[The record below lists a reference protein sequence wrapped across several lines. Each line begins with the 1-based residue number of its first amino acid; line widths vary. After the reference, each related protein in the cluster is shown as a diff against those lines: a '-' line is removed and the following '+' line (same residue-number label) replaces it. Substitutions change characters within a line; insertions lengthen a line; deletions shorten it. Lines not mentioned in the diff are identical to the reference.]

1 MAPPN
6 AKALALSLPAPDE
19 MEGAEDGEGMA
30 DDEAAAQDV
39 LDAIEAKDPAAL
51 ASAMRALV
59 AAVDAS

>member
-6 AKALALSLPAPDE
+6 AKDIALSLPAPDE
-19 MEGAEDGEGMA
+19 MDGEGDEGMA

-39 LDAIEAKDPAAL
+39 LDAVEAKDPKAL